1 MEENADEIVVVK
13 VYAGFCRACKAFDR
27 KYRALALDYEE
38 AGANI
43 KFFEMD
49 WMQTRDLCKS
59 LQVRVVWLIDRGP
72 DWCRACMSGNFFL
85 GRFFPQWLLYDT
97 VVSRSEAFSGGK
109 LFQLPLGI
117 SRGRIFLSVVNLCA
131 LDPGLSVG
139 RSLSRKGP

>member
-1 MEENADEIVVVK
+1 MDTYFKVMEENANEIVVVK

-59 LQVRVVWLIDRGP
+59 LQVRMVDRRP
-72 DWCRACMSGNFFL
+72 DRCRADRPTDRPGIFCLVLFSSFRTNMSL
-85 GRFFPQWLLYDT
+85 
-97 VVSRSEAFSGGK
+97 
-109 LFQLPLGI
+109 
-117 SRGRIFLSVVNLCA
+117 
-131 LDPGLSVG
+131 
-139 RSLSRKGP
+139 

>member
-1 MEENADEIVVVK
+1 MEENANEIVVVK

-59 LQVRVVWLIDRGP
+59 LQVKKLP
-72 DWCRACMSGNFFL
+72 HL
-85 GRFFPQWLLYDT
+85 ELYAG
-97 VVSRSEAFSGGK
+97 E
-109 LFQLPLGI
+109 
-117 SRGRIFLSVVNLCA
+117 RGRLESFVCGPSKAGVLKEKLDALLADPTDPSLGTAPPPLSPAPLI
-131 LDPGLSVG
+131 S
-139 RSLSRKGP
+139 